1 MAAKKPT
8 KKMLPE
14 FQFRVNVR
22 YDSEFRSRDA
32 NQRLRRA
39 HPKVKKINVGH
50 RDTAKQSRDGNS
62 YVTVTIAAPTKAI
75 AKACFDDGNSRVSKR
90 QSNNNR
96 RRTRGTNKRGT
107 NKRGTNK
114 RGTNKRGTNKR
125 GTNKRGRRPNTR
137 TRKTPPKPKPKT
149 PSPENTRPRVLFPE
163 EVTLETNWGEYM
175 QRCDEYQEKHPEIK
189 VIC

>member
-1 MAAKKPT
+1 
-8 KKMLPE
+8 MLPE

-32 NQRLRRA
+32 NQRLRKA

-62 YVTVTIAAPTKAI
+62 YVIVTIAAPTKAI

-96 RRTRGTNKRGT
+96 RRRTRGTNKRGT
-107 NKRGTNK
+107 NKK
-114 RGTNKRGTNKR
+114 P
-125 GTNKRGRRPNTR
+125 RRTNTR
-137 TRKTPPKPKPKT
+137 TRRKTPPKPRPKT

-163 EVTLETNWGEYM
+163 EVTIDTNWGEYM
-175 QRCDEYQEKHPEIK
+175 QRCDKYQEKHPEIK

>member
-1 MAAKKPT
+1 MAARKPT

-14 FQFRVNVR
+14 FEFRVNVR
-22 YDSEFRSRDA
+22 YDQEFRSRDA
-32 NQRLRRA
+32 NQRLRKA
-39 HPKVKKINVGH
+39 HPKVKKIHVGH

-62 YVTVTIAAPTKAI
+62 YIKVTIAAPSKAI
-75 AKACFDDGNSRVSKR
+75 AKACFDDGNSRVLKR

-96 RRTRGTNKRGT
+96 RRRTNKRGT

-114 RGTNKRGTNKR
+114 RGTNRRTRTNKR
-125 GTNKRGRRPNTR
+125 ATTK
-137 TRKTPPKPKPKT
+137 RKTPPKPRAKT
-149 PSPENTRPRVLFPE
+149 PSPENTRPTLVFPE

-175 QRCDEYQEKHPEIK
+175 ERCDEYKKKHPEFR

>member
-1 MAAKKPT
+1 MAARKPT

-14 FQFRVNVR
+14 FEFRVNVR
-22 YDSEFRSRDA
+22 YDQEFRSRDA
-32 NQRLRRA
+32 NQRLRKA
-39 HPKVKKINVGH
+39 HPKVKKIHVGH

-62 YVTVTIAAPTKAI
+62 YIKVTIAAPSKAI
-75 AKACFDDGNSRVSKR
+75 AKACFDYGNSRVLKR

-96 RRTRGTNKRGT
+96 RRRT
-107 NKRGTNK
+107 
-114 RGTNKRGTNKR
+114 R

-149 PSPENTRPRVLFPE
+149 PSPENTRPRQLFPE
-163 EVTLETNWGEYM
+163 EVTIDTNWGEYM
-175 QRCDEYQEKHPEIK
+175 ERCDEYQKKHPEIK

>member
-1 MAAKKPT
+1 MAARKPT

-14 FQFRVNVR
+14 FEFRVNVR

-39 HPKVKKINVGH
+39 HPKVKKIHVGH

-96 RRTRGTNKRGT
+96 RRR
-107 NKRGTNK
+107 
-114 RGTNKRGTNKR
+114 TNKR

-137 TRKTPPKPKPKT
+137 TRRKTPPKPRPKT
-149 PSPENTRPRVLFPE
+149 PSPENTRPTIVFPE

-175 QRCDEYQEKHPEIK
+175 ERCDEYKKKHPEFR